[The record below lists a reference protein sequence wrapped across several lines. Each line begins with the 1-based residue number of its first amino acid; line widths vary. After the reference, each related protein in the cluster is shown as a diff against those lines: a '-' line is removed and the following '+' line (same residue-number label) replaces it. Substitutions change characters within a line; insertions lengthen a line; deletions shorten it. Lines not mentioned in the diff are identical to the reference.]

1 MEDWYASEPM
11 TSRLSRKE
19 KMREANFWL
28 DAVETARVNEEYQ
41 RRHCPRSRKQG
52 TASFYDW
59 KTGLTEGVNLSDER
73 VNALQR
79 VDAFGVATSNK
90 GSYRPTMST

>member
-28 DAVETARVNEEYQ
+28 DAVEIDRVNE
-41 RRHCPRSRKQG
+41 
-52 TASFYDW
+52 
-59 KTGLTEGVNLSDER
+59 
-73 VNALQR
+73 
-79 VDAFGVATSNK
+79 
-90 GSYRPTMST
+90 